1 MRWRLRAVTLSLVLA
16 PFACKRVPEPAP
28 ADVDASSMEKLL
40 AFANETGSETLAEL
54 AASSNSAVTTAS
66 PSALASASALL
77 AAFASA
83 SAIPSG
89 STSVVPSASLAAVA
103 SSASASAS
111 AAASVP
117 VVPLS
122 PLATKLLG
130 AWVFSKFDLSDAS
143 TATKWK
149 AVPEA
154 IQKEI
159 LKEAPKASIEFTPT
173 HIVSRLSGVPD
184 KKSTWSVESEAPDGE
199 LTIKTSDDGRKKLKF
214 VGDDLRIVDVDKK
227 DAFVSLFARKPK

>member
-1 MRWRLRAVTLSLVLA
+1 MRWTVRAVVLSGVLL

-28 ADVDASSMEKLL
+28 SQVDAGSMEKLL
-40 AFANETGSETLAEL
+40 AFASETGGDTLTA
-54 AASSNSAVTTAS
+54 SNSATASVS

-77 AAFASA
+77 AAFGSA
-83 SAIPSG
+83 SALPSA
-89 STSVVPSASLAAVA
+89 SNSAAPSASLSALA
-103 SSASASAS
+103 SASASAS
-111 AAASVP
+111 AVP
-117 VVPLS
+117 VVLS
-122 PLATKLLG
+122 PMATKLLG
-130 AWVFSKFDLSDAS
+130 AWTFSKFDLTDAS

-154 IQKEI
+154 VQKEI

-184 KKSTWSVESEAPDGE
+184 KKSTWSVESETDGE

-214 VGDDLRIVDVDKK
+214 VGEELRIVDVDKK
-227 DAFVSLFARKPK
+227 DAFVSLFARKAK

>member
-89 STSVVPSASLAAVA
+89 SSSVVPSASLAAVA

-111 AAASVP
+111 ASAPA
-117 VVPLS
+117 VPLS

-143 TATKWK
+143 TAAKWK

-199 LTIKTSDDGRKKLKF
+199 LTIKTSDDGRKKLKL
-214 VGDDLRIVDVDKK
+214 VGEDLRIVDVDKK

>member
-1 MRWRLRAVTLSLVLA
+1 MRWMVRAVVLSWVLV

-28 ADVDASSMEKLL
+28 SQTDAGSMEKLL
-40 AFANETGSETLAEL
+40 AFANETGSDALKDM
-54 AASSNSAVTTAS
+54 AASSNSVVAQVS

-83 SAIPSG
+83 SAVPSG
-89 STSVVPSASLAAVA
+89 SVSAAPSASLSAL
-103 SSASASAS
+103 ASASAS
-111 AAASVP
+111 AA
-117 VVPLS
+117 PLS

-143 TATKWK
+143 TDAKWK
-149 AVPEA
+149 AVPA
-154 IQKEI
+154 DVQKEI

-184 KKSTWSVESEAPDGE
+184 KKSTWSVESEVDGE

-214 VGDDLRIVDVDKK
+214 VGDELRIVDIDKK